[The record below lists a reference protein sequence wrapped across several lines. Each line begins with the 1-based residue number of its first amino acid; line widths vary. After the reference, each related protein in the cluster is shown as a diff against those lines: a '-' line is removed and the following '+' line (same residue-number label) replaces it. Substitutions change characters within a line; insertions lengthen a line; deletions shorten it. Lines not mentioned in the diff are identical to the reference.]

1 MKRKRFQEAN
11 FLVKLWRCRWYIT
24 IPFRVFWYVLVGMK
38 IYDCS
43 TNSVYKERNIKKIFD
58 ISIGLIQT
66 EMNWVYSSEE
76 VIERI
81 SRKIKKRSS

>member
-1 MKRKRFQEAN
+1 
-11 FLVKLWRCRWYIT
+11 
-24 IPFRVFWYVLVGMK
+24 
-38 IYDCS
+38 
-43 TNSVYKERNIKKIFD
+43 
-58 ISIGLIQT
+58 LIQT